1 MDAGHEYHSADQLG
15 LRDAGR
21 RLVGTWIPNPQQF
34 GLGFALPAMFAGLV
48 VQSLIHRKK
57 FRTDLIVAGSTIVYF
72 VLAFL
77 WLPGACRGD
86 RGGSGCGDYRD
97 GGGKMT
103 LSEGFIWLLIG
114 VSLVTLL
121 PRVLPMVLITKFGMP
136 EWLLRFLQYVPIAV
150 MTALLVQAVLT
161 EGESFI
167 PLMENVNLLALIPTL
182 IVAIATRSLLFTVI
196 TGIGAM
202 FLLQLF
208 GL

>member
-1 MDAGHEYHSADQLG
+1 
-15 LRDAGR
+15 
-21 RLVGTWIPNPQQF
+21 
-34 GLGFALPAMFAGLV
+34 
-48 VQSLIHRKK
+48 
-57 FRTDLIVAGSTIVYF
+57 
-72 VLAFL
+72 
-77 WLPGACRGD
+77 
-86 RGGSGCGDYRD
+86 
-97 GGGKMT
+97 MT

-121 PRVLPMVLITKFGMP
+121 PRVLPMVLITKFGVP